1 MLRLQL
7 LNCFWLLLPTFAWNA
22 IFAAPVATARFQIGR
37 YPGPSAA
44 LWKRQSA

>member
-22 IFAAPVATARFQIGR
+22 IFASRLPQQGFKSDAILAHRLLR
-37 YPGPSAA
+37 
-44 LWKRQSA
+44 KRQSA